1 MILYLLL
8 WAIAVISILVRGSL
22 VGHALPRYFDVDFI
36 IIILI
41 YLFTFYGEKG
51 AGVFAFGTGVLTDLF
66 SGGLFG
72 FYTLIYL
79 TVFLVMRFGSRPLDL
94 SSTGTQIITV
104 FLAVFLK
111 GILMIVLFY
120 LFSLRAIFSLTDFFV
135 FIFSII
141 CSGLIAPF
149 LFYLF
154 NYCNRFMVD
163 SKREF

>member
-41 YLFTFYGEKG
+41 YLFTFY
-51 AGVFAFGTGVLTDLF
+51 GTGVLTDLF

-120 LFSLRAIFSLTDFFV
+120 LFSLRAISL
-135 FIFSII
+135 
-141 CSGLIAPF
+141 
-149 LFYLF
+149 
-154 NYCNRFMVD
+154 
-163 SKREF
+163 